1 MWKIFIVNVF
11 LTAAAVWIHYEAL
24 HLMADRMMQLTHRR
38 RIHLLM
44 SVFGALFAHVIEIAL
59 YGLAFYLL
67 VLSGDLG
74 SLIGADG
81 PSLSDCLYF
90 SISNYTSLGMGDI
103 QPEGPLRFV
112 AGLEAL
118 TGLVL
123 ITWTASFL
131 FLEMQK
137 IWNRSNQR

>member
-1 MWKIFIVNVF
+1 MWKILLANVL
-11 LTAAAVWIHYEAL
+11 LTAAAVWVHYEAL
-24 HLMADRMMQLTHRR
+24 HLMADRMMQLTQRR

-59 YGLAFYLL
+59 YGIGFYLL
-67 VLSGDLG
+67 VKSGDLG
-74 SLIGADG
+74 TLIGANG
-81 PSLSDCLYF
+81 SSLSDCFYF

-137 IWNRSNQR
+137 IWNRPNQR

>member
-1 MWKIFIVNVF
+1 MWKILLANVL

-44 SVFGALFAHVIEIAL
+44 SVFGALLAHVIEIAL
-59 YGLAFYLL
+59 YGIGFYLL
-67 VLSGDLG
+67 VKSGDLG
-74 SLIGADG
+74 SLIGANG
-81 PSLSDCLYF
+81 FSLSDCLYF

-112 AGLEAL
+112 AGIEAL

>member
-1 MWKIFIVNVF
+1 MWEILLANVL

-24 HLMADRMMQLTHRR
+24 HLMADRMMHLTQRR

-44 SVFGALFAHVIEIAL
+44 SVFGAIFAHWIEIAM

-67 VLSGDLG
+67 TQSGDLG
-74 SLIGADG
+74 TLVGGEGS
-81 PSLSDCLYF
+81 SLSDCFYF

-103 QPEGPLRFV
+103 RPSGPLRFV
-112 AGLEAL
+112 AGFEAL

-137 IWNRSNQR
+137 IWNRNNCL

>member
-1 MWKIFIVNVF
+1 MWKILLANVL
-11 LTAAAVWIHYEAL
+11 LTAAAVWVHYEAL
-24 HLMADRMMQLTHRR
+24 HLMADRMMQLTQRR

-59 YGLAFYLL
+59 YGIGFYLL
-67 VLSGDLG
+67 AKSGDLG
-74 SLIGADG
+74 TLIGANG
-81 PSLSDCLYF
+81 SSLSDCFYF

-137 IWNRSNQR
+137 IWNRPNQR

>member
-1 MWKIFIVNVF
+1 MWKILLVNIF

-24 HLMADRMMQLTHRR
+24 HLMADRLVHVTHRR

-44 SVFGALFAHVIEIAL
+44 SVFGALGAHLLEVGL

-67 VLSGDLG
+67 VQSGEMGDLIG
-74 SLIGADG
+74 SANNSFG
-81 PSLSDCLYF
+81 DCLYF

-103 QPEGPLRFV
+103 QPSGQLRFV

-137 IWNRSNQR
+137 IWNRSNR